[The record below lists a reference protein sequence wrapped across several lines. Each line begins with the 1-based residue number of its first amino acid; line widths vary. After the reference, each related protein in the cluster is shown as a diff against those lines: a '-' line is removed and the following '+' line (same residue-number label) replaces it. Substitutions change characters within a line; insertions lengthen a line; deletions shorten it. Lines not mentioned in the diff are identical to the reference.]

1 MLKTIFDILDAST
14 DELVR
19 IQTALVAIP
28 ALGPTNGGQG
38 EAAKAE
44 WLGRYLAAFG
54 GARVESVDAP
64 DPRVE
69 SGRRPS
75 LVVRR
80 PGRQARTLWLIAHT
94 DVVPTGDLSLWRS
107 DPFELRREGDLI
119 FGRGVEDNHQGLT
132 AALLLLRALELSCA
146 GTELSLGILLA
157 ADEETGNALG
167 IEHLLRER
175 PDIFGEDDR
184 VGIPDFGTR
193 AGAASEG
200 AEKRVLCALG
210 EGRGANRGGGLRF
223 TVEGRQCHASTPQE
237 GVNSLVGASAL
248 ILALERLNSV
258 FDRSDPLFDPPS
270 STFAPT
276 KKEANVPN
284 VNTIPGQDVFYLDCR
299 VLPDYPLD
307 DVEQAVRAICDE
319 VEAERGVRIAFAPVV
334 REQAA
339 PGTPADCEA
348 ARLLDAALRA
358 ERGIEPRTIGIGG
371 GTVAAACRKR
381 GRPAVCWST
390 LLNTAHQPN
399 EHSSIANTIAD
410 ARVFARLLMDSGE

>member
-1 MLKTIFDILDAST
+1 MLKATLDIIDRSA

-19 IQTALVAIP
+19 LQTALVAIP

-44 WLGRYLAAFG
+44 WLSGYLSAFEG
-54 GARVESVDAP
+54 VTVERIDAPDARVESGV
-64 DPRVE
+64 
-69 SGRRPS
+69 RPS
-75 LVVRR
+75 LAVRR
-80 PGRQARTLWLIAHT
+80 PGRSPRTLWLIAHT
-94 DVVPTGDLSLWRS
+94 DVVPTGDLSLWQS
-107 DPFELRREGDLI
+107 DPFVLRREDDLI
-119 FGRGVEDNHQGLT
+119 YGRGVEDNQQGLVS
-132 AALLLLRALELSCA
+132 ALLLLRALEQA
-146 GTELSLGILLA
+146 GAETELSLGILLA

-167 IEHLLRER
+167 IEHILRER
-175 PDIFGEDDR
+175 PDVFSADDL
-184 VGIPDFGTR
+184 VVIPDFGTKD
-193 AGAASEG
+193 GAAIEV
-200 AEKRVLCALG
+200 AEKSVLWLK
-210 EGRGANRGGGLRF
+210 F
-223 TVEGRQCHASTPQE
+223 TVLGRQCHASTPDE

-248 ILALERLNSV
+248 ILALGRLNDV
-258 FDRSDPLFDPPS
+258 FGRTDALFDPPT

-307 DVEQAVRAICDE
+307 DVEQEIRRICDT
-319 VEAERGVRIAFAPVV
+319 VEAEHGVRIAFERVV

-348 ARLLDAALRA
+348 VTHLAKALRD
-358 ERGIEPRTIGIGG
+358 ERGIEPRVIGIGG
-371 GTVAAACRKR
+371 GTVAAAFRKR
-381 GRPAVCWST
+381 GLPAVCWST

-410 ARVFARLLMDSGE
+410 ARVFARLLLDSED

>member
-1 MLKTIFDILDAST
+1 MLRATLDIIDRSG

-19 IQTALVAIP
+19 LQTALVAIP

-38 EAAKAE
+38 EAAKAA
-44 WLGRYLAAFG
+44 WLADYLSGFG
-54 GARVESVDAP
+54 GASVERIDAP

-69 SGRRPS
+69 SGVRPS
-75 LVVRR
+75 LAVRR
-80 PGRQARTLWLIAHT
+80 PGKSPRTLWLIAHT
-94 DVVPTGDLSLWRS
+94 DVVPTGDLSLWQS
-107 DPFELRREGDLI
+107 DPFVLRREGDLVY
-119 FGRGVEDNHQGLT
+119 GRGVEDNHQGLVS
-132 AALLLLRALELSCA
+132 ALLLLRALEQTGA
-146 GTELSLGILLA
+146 ETDLSLGILLA

-167 IEHLLRER
+167 IEHILRER
-175 PDIFGEDDR
+175 PDVFSADDL
-184 VGIPDFGTR
+184 VVIPDFGTKG
-193 AGAASEG
+193 GAAIEV
-200 AEKRVLCALG
+200 AEKSVLWLK
-210 EGRGANRGGGLRF
+210 F
-223 TVEGRQCHASTPQE
+223 TVLGRQCHASTPAE

-248 ILALERLNSV
+248 ILALGRLNDV
-258 FDRSDPLFDPPS
+258 FGRTDALFDPPT

-307 DVEQAVRAICDE
+307 DVELEIRRICDA
-319 VEAERGVRIAFAPVV
+319 VEAEHGVRIAFERVV

-348 ARLLDAALRA
+348 VTRLAKALRD
-358 ERGIEPRTIGIGG
+358 ERGIEPRVIGIGG
-371 GTVAAACRKR
+371 GTVAAAFRKR
-381 GRPAVCWST
+381 GLPAVCWST

-410 ARVFARLLMDSGE
+410 ARVFARLLLDSGE

>member
-1 MLKTIFDILDAST
+1 MLKATLDIIDRSA

-19 IQTALVAIP
+19 LQTALVGIP

-44 WLGRYLAAFG
+44 LLSGYLSAFEG
-54 GARVESVDAP
+54 VTVERIDAPDARVESGV
-64 DPRVE
+64 
-69 SGRRPS
+69 RPS
-75 LVVRR
+75 IAVRR
-80 PGRQARTLWLIAHT
+80 PGRSPRTLWLIAHT
-94 DVVPTGDLSLWRS
+94 DVVPTGDLSLWQS
-107 DPFELRREGDLI
+107 DPFVLRREDDLI
-119 FGRGVEDNHQGLT
+119 YGRGVEDNHQGLVS
-132 AALLLLRALELSCA
+132 ALLLLRALEQA
-146 GTELSLGILLA
+146 GAETELSLGILLA

-167 IEHLLRER
+167 IEHILRER
-175 PDIFGEDDR
+175 PDVFSADDL
-184 VGIPDFGTR
+184 VVIPDFGTKD
-193 AGAASEG
+193 GAAIEV
-200 AEKRVLCALG
+200 AEKSVLWLK
-210 EGRGANRGGGLRF
+210 F
-223 TVEGRQCHASTPQE
+223 TVLGRQCHASTPDE

-248 ILALERLNSV
+248 ILALGRLNDV
-258 FDRSDPLFDPPS
+258 FGRTDALFDPPT

-307 DVEQAVRAICDE
+307 DVEQEIRRICDT
-319 VEAERGVRIAFAPVV
+319 VEAEHGVRIAFERVV

-348 ARLLDAALRA
+348 VTHLAKALRE
-358 ERGIEPRTIGIGG
+358 ERGIEPRVIGIGG
-371 GTVAAACRKR
+371 GTVAAAFRKR
-381 GRPAVCWST
+381 GLPAVCWST

-410 ARVFARLLMDSGE
+410 ARVFARLLLDSED